1 MNYYRKSLNK
11 TANDVKLKMQMGS
24 LILKTTENI
33 NKINDL
39 VKVDEDIKKDVS
51 DNLNLINSNKENI
64 SKKVSEIYKKELLI
78 TSNNSSIYGHKKRLD
93 VIEEDIK
100 NTDVTNLKND
110 IKNNSANI
118 TKNYNINQINKK
130 KSEFY
135 TDLID
140 NHTNT
145 LKNIKDDI
153 EQINSNIYVPTSK
166 YIIENIHFYK
176 LDSIKEFDFS
186 ADTKKLLVHEIIIND
201 DLRKDGYIELIESIL
216 YKFDNI
222 KTSYY
227 ILKEKYQFLDKNDNV
242 LDEFY
247 FNIVSKGFIFYNIHI
262 FKNAYHYKIT
272 KDIDYLKVRLYLERI
287 SQTNV
292 VPFNLKLTSEYQSN
306 YICLKYLKNNI

>member
-1 MNYYRKSLNK
+1 
-11 TANDVKLKMQMGS
+11 MQMGS

-39 VKVDEDIKKDVS
+39 LKIHKDVKKDVS
-51 DNLNLINSNKENI
+51 NNLHLINSNKENV
-64 SKKVSEIYKKELLI
+64 SKNINEIYKKGLLI

-110 IKNNSANI
+110 IKNNSDNI
-118 TKNYNINQINKK
+118 TKNYNIIQFNKK
-130 KSEFY
+130 KSEFN

-145 LKNIKDDI
+145 LKTIKHDI
-153 EQINSNIYVPTSK
+153 EQINSNTYAPTSK
-166 YIIENIHFYK
+166 YNIENIYYYK
-176 LDSIKEFDFS
+176 LHSIKEFDFL
-186 ADTKKLLVHEIIIND
+186 ADTKKSLVHEIIIND
-201 DLRKDGYIELIESIL
+201 DLRKDGYIELIKSIL

-227 ILKEKYQFLDKNDNV
+227 ILKEKYEFLDKNDNV

-262 FKNAYHYKIT
+262 FKNTYYHKIIE
-272 KDIDYLKVRLYLERI
+272 DIDYLKVRLYLERI
-287 SQTNV
+287 SNRNTLEFHLQLTN
-292 VPFNLKLTSEYQSN
+292 EYQSN
-306 YICLKYLKNNI
+306 YIC